1 MLRLVKD
8 FKNYQFIYFWV
19 DKKGNKQSPH
29 LPTLNHAE
37 EWFVSHCFS
46 SFEGDERRQRTF
58 DRRFT
63 QDATEQESNLR
74 QLKRRNPSGRRS
86 TDTSIKIDVDLS
98 KEKIRN
104 LKQA

>member
-19 DKKGNKQSPH
+19 DKKGNKQSPS

-37 EWFVSHCFS
+37 EWFVSHSFS
-46 SFEGDERRQRTF
+46 SFEGEERRQRTF
-58 DRRFT
+58 DRRY
-63 QDATEQESNLR
+63 AQETTGDDSNLH
-74 QLKRRNPSGRRS
+74 QLKRRKPSGRRS
-86 TDTSIKIDVDLS
+86 TDTVIKIDVDLS